1 VRSLGKWG
9 TGRPAATTAS
19 TVDELYL
26 VLDFWMKMPLPCC
39 SGRIQAHVAS
49 DSGLYSGVTDQATS
63 PTVVARAGEHLIL
76 FLSASN
82 FIKR

>member
-1 VRSLGKWG
+1 MAVGRAEKELAHGVGELGG
-9 TGRPAATTAS
+9 G
-19 TVDELYL
+19 DE
-26 VLDFWMKMPLPCC
+26 
-39 SGRIQAHVAS
+39 SAHVTG